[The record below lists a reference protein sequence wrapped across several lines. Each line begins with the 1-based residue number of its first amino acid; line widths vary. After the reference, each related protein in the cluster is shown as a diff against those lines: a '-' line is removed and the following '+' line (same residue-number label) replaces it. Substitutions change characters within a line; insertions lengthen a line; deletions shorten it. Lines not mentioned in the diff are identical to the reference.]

1 MPISSAATVVKILK
15 IEPAPSPTSENG
27 CGCTVSLASLLNP
40 YVRLLAIA
48 ITRCASLPGLITLIT
63 LATPSKVGLATLSI
77 DCLTDACTIGSN
89 VVRIR

>member
-1 MPISSAATVVKILK
+1 MPMPISSAAAVVKILK

-27 CGCTVSLASLLNP
+27 CGCTVSLASLLSP

-63 LATPSKVGLATLSI
+63 LATPSERRAGELV
-77 DCLTDACTIGSN
+77 DRLT
-89 VVRIR
+89 